1 MNENNNEELNKKVES
16 LEGEL
21 AQIRKDVERKED
33 RPNLARKYIL
43 WLFAGILII
52 GFYAAY
58 YFYVMS
64 LF

>member
-1 MNENNNEELNKKVES
+1 MNETDPQLNQKLENLEREMAGLRKELEK
-16 LEGEL
+16 
-21 AQIRKDVERKED
+21 KED
-33 RPNLARKYIL
+33 RPDKIRKYIS
-43 WLFAGILII
+43 WLVMGMIVI